1 MLYFKYFFFYTLCAF
16 KFCINAYQYLQFT
29 DNEFPTRTEETVFD
43 INIHVLQDK
52 SFSMIWHAQ
61 SVDK

>member
-52 SFSMIWHAQ
+52 SFSMI
-61 SVDK
+61 